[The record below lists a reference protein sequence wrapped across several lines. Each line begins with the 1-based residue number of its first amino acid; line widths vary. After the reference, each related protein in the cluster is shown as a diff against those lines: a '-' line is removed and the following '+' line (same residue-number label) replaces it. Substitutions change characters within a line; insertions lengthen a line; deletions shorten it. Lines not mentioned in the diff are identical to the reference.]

1 VVNFPYYAVAP
12 KEIVTS
18 CNLCGGNR
26 FALYSLTDRYGLE
39 APSVECQGCGLRFL
53 SFRMTA
59 EAYEEFYAGGH
70 YRALLAQ
77 FTKSPATTQS
87 IERDQ
92 KAYAALLS
100 RWLRQFMGEV
110 RSGLLLDLGG
120 STGIVAERLAQDYD
134 LDATVVEASAD
145 EARRAADKG
154 LAVANVR
161 LQDYEAGPHVYDLIL
176 LCRTVDHLLDIK
188 ADLAR
193 IRKWLAPKGLFFVD
207 FVHSTPPKIDH
218 PYMLNTETMR
228 RYLEAAGFVVKC
240 MGSLERRHTNM
251 LCEAAC

>member
-1 VVNFPYYAVAP
+1 VVNFPYYAAAP

-26 FALYSLTDRYGLE
+26 FVLLSLTDRYGLE
-39 APSVECQGCGLRFL
+39 APSVQCEACGLRFL

-70 YRALLAQ
+70 YRELVGQ
-77 FTKSPATTQS
+77 FEGKPMTAAA

-92 KAYAALLS
+92 TRYAFLLS
-100 RWLRQFMGEV
+100 AWLKRYMDPV

-120 STGIVAERLAQDYD
+120 STGIVAERMAQDYD
-134 LDATVVEASAD
+134 LDATVVEASTD
-145 EARRAADKG
+145 EARRAVDKG

-161 LQDYEAGPHVYDLIL
+161 LQDYEAGHHVYDLIL

-207 FVHSTPPKIDH
+207 FVHKTPPKIDH
-218 PYMLNTETMR
+218 PYILSVDTMR
-228 RYLEAAGFVVKC
+228 RYLEGAGFVVRC

-251 LCEAAC
+251 LCEAA